1 MAVAPV
7 TAPPFVP
14 VKPKIRIGNGT
25 TGVDIECAA
34 GELVVEV
41 EQDEATTE
49 TFCGTYTTYKAE
61 VWTVTATVFESY
73 GAAGLWNLVRPLVG
87 VVQPFAILPDA
98 AATVSADNPMMTGNC
113 FVKAFPFFSGSPGE
127 PTSFDL
133 VLAVQGTPTFAT
145 TGTLPL
151 TTEGF
156 AAGDD
161 ETVAAEPETVDA

>member
-1 MAVAPV
+1 MAITPV
-7 TAPPFVP
+7 TEPPFLP
-14 VKPKIRIGNGT
+14 VKPKIRVGDAT

-34 GELVVEV
+34 GELAVEV

-61 VWTVTATVFESY
+61 VWTITATVFPSY

-87 VVQPFAILPDA
+87 AVQPFAILPDA
-98 AATVSADNPMMTGNC
+98 AAAVGVDNPMMTGTAI
-113 FVKAFPFFSGSPGE
+113 VKAFPFFAGSPGE
-127 PTSFDL
+127 PSSFDL

-151 TTEGF
+151 TAEGM
-156 AAGDD
+156 AAGDESD
-161 ETVAAEPETVDA
+161 VEEPVPA